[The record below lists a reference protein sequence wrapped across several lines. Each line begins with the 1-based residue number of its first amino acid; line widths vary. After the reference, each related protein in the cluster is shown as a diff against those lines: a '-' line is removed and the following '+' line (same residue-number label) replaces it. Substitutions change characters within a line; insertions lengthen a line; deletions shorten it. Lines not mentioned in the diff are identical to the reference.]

1 VSVRLPLAFVL
12 GIAAALL
19 VACGGSNQ
27 KLLPPVS
34 ADRIKNHLA
43 EIRQALDQQD
53 CPKAEAG
60 VRSLYS
66 DLARIPNTVDRR
78 LRTRLREGIDK
89 LSTRVPIDCQQQIT
103 TTDTVPTTTTPAPTT
118 DTTPTDTTTTTTTT
132 ETTTTP
138 PPPPTDTT
146 PTPTD
151 TTPSGG
157 GTPPGG
163 VTAP

>member
-1 VSVRLPLAFVL
+1 VL
-12 GIAAALL
+12 GVAAALL

-34 ADRIKNHLA
+34 ADRVKNHLA

-89 LSTRVPIDCQQQIT
+89 LSARVPTDCQQPTT
-103 TTDTVPTTTTPAPTT
+103 TTDTVPTTTTTVPTT
-118 DTTPTDTTTTTTTT
+118 ETTPPDTTTTTTPTDTTTTTTPTDTT
-132 ETTTTP
+132 TTTTP
-138 PPPPTDTT
+138 TDTS
-146 PTPTD
+146 
-151 TTPSGG
+151 PSNG
-157 GTPPGG
+157 GTPP
-163 VTAP
+163 VTTP

>member
-34 ADRIKNHLA
+34 ADRVKNHLA

-53 CPKAEAG
+53 CQKAEAG
-60 VRSLYS
+60 VQLLYS

-89 LSTRVPIDCQQQIT
+89 LNKRVPIDCQKPT
-103 TTDTVPTTTTPAPTT
+103 TTTTTVPTTTTPAPTT
-118 DTTPTDTTTTTTTT
+118 NTTPTDTTTTTT
-132 ETTTTP
+132 
-138 PPPPTDTT
+138 PTDTT
-146 PTPTD
+146 TTPTD
-151 TTPSGG
+151 TTTTTTPTDTSPPSG

>member
-19 VACGGSNQ
+19 VACGSSNQ

-53 CPKAEAG
+53 CQKAEAG
-60 VRSLYS
+60 VQTLYS
-66 DLARIPNTVDRR
+66 DLARIPPTVDRR

-89 LSTRVPIDCQQQIT
+89 LSARVPIDCQQPTT
-103 TTDTVPTTTTPAPTT
+103 TTDTVPTTTAPAPTT
-118 DTTPTDTTTTTTTT
+118 ETTPTDTTTTETTTT

-138 PPPPTDTT
+138 PPTDTT
-146 PTPTD
+146 TTPTD
-151 TTPSGG
+151 TSPPSG